1 MAVHIHL
8 IYIYIH
14 YCILIDKWASDI
26 RKWDTVNS
34 SFVHVLRTITR
45 GVDAQAG
52 SLPMQKNMAMEVKDI
67 RWIPLPKR
75 PCMVMACQL
84 DRVRLYFHLFIGAM
98 FLSRCNSVFSR

>member
-8 IYIYIH
+8 IYICIYIH
-14 YCILIDKWASDI
+14 YYILIDKWASDI
-26 RKWDTVNS
+26 RKWDTANS

-52 SLPMQKNMAMEVKDI
+52 SLPMHKNMAMEVKDM
-67 RWIPLPKR
+67 RWIALPKR
-75 PCMVMACQL
+75 PIEWYSRIGARMARQL

-98 FLSRCNSVFSR
+98 F